1 MDDSIFKQLTELMS
15 DFLKTYDFKIDS
27 ESRSFKNEKKSVIIN
42 YNELKNLIEL
52 DIAEVSEGGEIGEY
66 KTVSNWMYDSENF
79 KNDAQIIA
87 SDFCETISKYSGITK
102 SRFANLTDVA
112 LPSKAAAGQTPNLEA
127 FTQKFLTI
135 FPQYKDVYKAHIS
148 EHGEF
153 LYVDFFK
160 ATAVVKMRELLA
172 NKQANRKQLEKFFS
186 MLGEMYCEA
195 DATVINVISAVIIT
209 GAFCDNPDDFAECEK
224 YLKNCP
230 YLVLASRNILKKYA
244 KSKKFREV
252 FNK

>member
-1 MDDSIFKQLTELMS
+1 MDDSVFKQLIQQMS
-15 DFLKTYDFKIDS
+15 DFLKTYDFTVDD
-27 ESRSFKNEKKSVIIN
+27 ESHSFRNQKKSVIIN

-52 DIAEVSEGGEIGEY
+52 DIAEVSDSGEIGEY
-66 KTVSNWMYDSENF
+66 KTVSSWLYDAEGF
-79 KNDAQIIA
+79 KNDAEIIA
-87 SDFCETISKYSGITK
+87 SDFCETVSKYSGITK
-102 SRFANLTDVA
+102 SRFASLTDVA

-127 FTQKFLTI
+127 FTQRFLTI
-135 FPQYKDVYKAHIS
+135 FPQYKDTYKAHIS

-160 ATAVVKMRELLA
+160 STAVVKLRELLE
-172 NKQANRKQLEKFFS
+172 NKQANRKQLEKFFG

-195 DATVINVISAVIIT
+195 DSTVINVISGVIVA
-209 GAFCDNPDDFAECEK
+209 GAFCDRPDDFNECEK

-230 YLVLASRNILKKYA
+230 YLVLAGRNILKKYE

-252 FNK
+252 FKA